1 MVIALTLALAHAL
14 ALALVYKIIITN
26 NKNPSSLCQQ
36 NNRVREPVT

>member
-26 NKNPSSLCQQ
+26 NKNPVVYV
-36 NNRVREPVT
+36 NRIIGYGSM